1 MATIYSI
8 KGIKTKKDEEI
19 LEKALEAEGITGSHA
34 DSGKGTLEVPEGISK
49 SPKLKDI
56 IENLGFII
64 R

>member
-1 MATIYSI
+1 M
-8 KGIKTKKDEEI
+8 
-19 LEKALEAEGITGSHA
+19 EAEGITGSHA